1 MESRRNGM
9 VVTGQRRWLGE
20 SGLRS
25 DSTGTHSA
33 LTDREAVNQTDE
45 VSLFLHVIHQVRG
58 RAMVYT

>member
-1 MESRRNGM
+1 M